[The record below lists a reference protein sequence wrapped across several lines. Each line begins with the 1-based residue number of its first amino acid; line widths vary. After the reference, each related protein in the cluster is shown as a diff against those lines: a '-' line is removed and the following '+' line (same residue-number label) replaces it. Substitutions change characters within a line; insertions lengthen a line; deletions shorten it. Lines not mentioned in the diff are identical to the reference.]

1 MLLKEDT
8 LTVAE
13 AARVLGV
20 TPATLRRR
28 VARGTVAAQRDAA
41 NRPVFR
47 RSDLV
52 RGGQVDFSVFPSDPS
67 YWPSPVL
74 TPEQRERGLAAMARL
89 RELNDELLAERGGR
103 PFSPSSLELLDE
115 ARDERTRQLG

>member
-1 MLLKEDT
+1 MVLKEDT

-13 AARVLGV
+13 AARLLGI

-28 VARGTVAAQRDAA
+28 VARGAIAAQRDAA

-52 RGGQVDFSVFPSDPS
+52 PGERADFSVFPSDPS
-67 YWPSPVL
+67 YWPPPVL
-74 TPEQRERGLAAMARL
+74 TPEQRERGLAAIARL
-89 RELNDELLAERGGR
+89 RELNDEIMAERGGR
-103 PFSPSSLELLDE
+103 PFSPSALELLDE
-115 ARDERTRQLG
+115 AREERTRQLG